1 MRSSTFRSTL
11 VALCFLATGLVTAG
25 AASAHEERPATFP
38 DGTGSV
44 PTYLGLDNAR
54 HRVVCKADSDDRI
67 AAMPAGPLK
76 QRNKALLKECR
87 FESIQT
93 AVNSITKR
101 KTSVYVL
108 PGIYTERKWANKAKS
123 VYCGNLKTASK
134 NPLRTTAYV
143 GSLADPANQESTDS
157 DHDETDHADG
167 DHTDS
172 DHADH
177 DEAPARAAADN
188 PGPIALSYADQYR
201 CRHNLNLIAIFGDS
215 TLTDASIKCNNQFC
229 GTQIVGTGRRPSDV
243 TIDNKFAKLNAIRAD
258 RVSGIF
264 FRNFR
269 VQQAEFNALY
279 IMETDGFVADKLVA
293 RANDE
298 YGILAFA
305 SDHGVIKNSHTYFNG
320 DSGIYPGSASDVNG
334 NSTVFKAKRYSIEI
348 YNNNSHHNMVGYSG
362 TAGNSVYAHDNKFHH
377 NIAGMT
383 TDSLFPGHPGL
394 PQDHAR
400 WTRNEIYSNNMNY
413 YAKNVHTGI
422 CDKPMA
428 ERGYMQGIVCPVIP
442 VPVGSGVVIAGGNYN
457 SVDHN
462 WIYDNWR
469 QGAMQIW
476 VPAPLRDEFDPLK
489 LFDTSN
495 HNHYFGNK
503 MGIARDGHKAHN
515 GVDFW
520 WDDEGI
526 GNCWDDNV
534 SSWGVPTD
542 NFLLDPPSC
551 AAGGSILLPG
561 LVVKDAGF
569 LGCLQYNRADPFWR
583 DPPLCNWF
591 DSPVKP
597 VAARTAAE
605 DSAPEMRTSSAAGPG
620 TALFASGI
628 AGVLLLGFALRRTG
642 RTSLRR
648 APSRR

>member
-1 MRSSTFRSTL
+1 MRSSTFRSTSL
-11 VALCFLATGLVTAG
+11 AALLAALFLATGLATTP
-25 AASAHEERPATFP
+25 ASAHEERPSVFP

-54 HRVVCKADSDDRI
+54 HRVVCKPDSDERV
-67 AAMPAGPLK
+67 ARMPAGPLK
-76 QRNKALLKECR
+76 QRNRALLKECR
-87 FESIQT
+87 FQSIQD
-93 AVNSITKR
+93 AVNSITRR

-108 PGIYTERKWANKAKS
+108 PGIYTERKWADQAKS
-123 VYCGNLKTASK
+123 SYCANLRTASK
-134 NPLRTTAYV
+134 NPLRTTSYV
-143 GSLADPANQESTDS
+143 GSLADPTSVTESG
-157 DHDETDHADG
+157 E
-167 DHTDS
+167 
-172 DHADH
+172 
-177 DEAPARAAADN
+177 PATAREAAAREEVEG
-188 PGPIALSYADQYR
+188 PGPIALSYADQYK

-215 TLTDASIKCNNQFC
+215 TLNDASIRCNNRFC
-229 GTQIVGTGRRPSDV
+229 GTQIVGTGRKPADV

-258 RVSGIF
+258 RVNGILL
-264 FRNFR
+264 RNFR
-269 VQQAEFNALY
+269 VQQAEFNAVY
-279 IMETDGFVADKLVA
+279 IMETDGFVIDKLVA

-334 NSTVFKAKRYSIEI
+334 NSTTFKAKRYSIEI
-348 YNNNSHHNMVGYSG
+348 FNNNSHHNMVGYSG
-362 TAGNSVYAHDNKFHH
+362 TAGNSVFAHDNSFHH

-400 WTRNEIYSNNMNY
+400 WTRNGIYSNNQNY

-428 ERGYMQGIVCPVIP
+428 ERGYMQGVVCPVIP
-442 VPVGSGVVIAGGNYN
+442 VPVGSGIVIAGGNYN

-476 VPAPLRDEFDPLK
+476 VPAPLRDEYDPTK

-495 HNHYFGNK
+495 HNHYIDNH
-503 MGIARDGHKAHN
+503 MGIAPDGHEAHN

-542 NFLLDPPSC
+542 NFLLDPPTC
-551 AAGGSILLPG
+551 ANGGSILLPG

-597 VAARTAAE
+597 GTASKPLVAPTTAA
-605 DSAPEMRTSSAAGPG
+605 TAGPG
-620 TALFASGI
+620 TGLLTAGLVAL
-628 AGVLLLGFALRRTG
+628 LLLGFAVRRG
-642 RTSLRR
+642 SARR
-648 APSRR
+648 

>member
-1 MRSSTFRSTL
+1 MRSSTSRITTL
-11 VALCFLATGLVTAG
+11 AALLAALFLAVGLVTTS
-25 AASAHEERPATFP
+25 ASAHEERPAVFP

-54 HRVVCKADSDDRI
+54 HRVVCKADSDDLI

-76 QRNKALLKECR
+76 ERNRALLKECR
-87 FESIQT
+87 FHSIQD
-93 AVNSITKR
+93 AVNSITHR

-108 PGIYTERKWANKAKS
+108 PGVYTERKWANQEKS
-123 VYCGNLKTASK
+123 SYCGNLRTASK
-134 NPLRTTAYV
+134 NPLARTSYV
-143 GSLADPANQESTDS
+143 GSLADPNNQES
-157 DHDETDHADG
+157 AR
-167 DHTDS
+167 
-172 DHADH
+172 
-177 DEAPARAAADN
+177 EAAEG
-188 PGPIALSYADQYR
+188 PGPIALSYPDQYR

-215 TLTDASIKCNNQFC
+215 TPTDGSIRCDNQFC

-243 TIDNKFAKLNAIRAD
+243 TIDNKFAKLNAIRVD

-264 FRNFR
+264 LRNFR
-269 VQQAEFNALY
+269 VQQAEFNAVY
-279 IMETDGFVADKLVA
+279 VMETDGFVIDRLVA

-305 SDHGVIKNSHTYFNG
+305 SDHGVIKNSETYFNG

-334 NSTVFKAKRYSIEI
+334 TNTEFKAKRYSIEI
-348 YNNNSHHNMVGYSG
+348 FNNNSHHNMVGYSG
-362 TAGNSVYAHDNKFHH
+362 TAGNSVYAHHNRFHH

-400 WTRNEIYSNNMNY
+400 WTRNWIYSNNQNY
-413 YAKNVHTGI
+413 YTKNVHTGI

-428 ERGYMQGIVCPVIP
+428 ERGYMHGVVCPVIP
-442 VPVGSGVVIAGGNYN
+442 VPVGTGIVIAGGNYN

-476 VPAPLRDEFDPLK
+476 VPAPLRDEYDPSK

-495 HNHYFGNK
+495 HNHYVGNK
-503 MGIARDGHKAHN
+503 MGIAPDGHLAHN

-526 GNCWDDNV
+526 GNCWDDNT
-534 SSWGVPTD
+534 SSRGAATD
-542 NFLLDPPSC
+542 NFVLQPRSC
-551 AAGGSILLPG
+551 DQGGSLLLPG

-583 DPPLCNWF
+583 DPPDCNWF
-591 DSPVKP
+591 DTPANPVESSGRVTAEKP
-597 VAARTAAE
+597 ATRAASAGTMGPGLLVSGVAA
-605 DSAPEMRTSSAAGPG
+605 
-620 TALFASGI
+620 L
-628 AGVLLLGFALRRTG
+628 LLLGLAVRRPA
-642 RTSLRR
+642 RR
-648 APSRR
+648 

>member
-1 MRSSTFRSTL
+1 MRTPMFRVL
-11 VALCFLATGLVTAG
+11 AFRGLAAIVIAFFLSTGLFTAG
-25 AASAHEERPATFP
+25 ASAHEERPAVFP

-54 HRVVCKADSDDRI
+54 HRVVCKADSDERI
-67 AAMPAGPLK
+67 ARMPASALK

-87 FESIQT
+87 FHSIQD
-93 AVNSITKR
+93 AVNSITRR

-108 PGIYTERKWANKAKS
+108 PGFYTERKWADRAKS
-123 VYCGNLKTASK
+123 SYCANLRTASK
-134 NPLRTTAYV
+134 SPLRTTAYV
-143 GSLADPANQESTDS
+143 GSLADPTNQGTTDTDS
-157 DHDETDHADG
+157 NTGTVRE
-167 DHTDS
+167 
-172 DHADH
+172 
-177 DEAPARAAADN
+177 AADS
-188 PGPIALSYADQYR
+188 PGPIALSYPDQYR

-215 TLTDASIKCNNQFC
+215 TLNDASIRCNNQFC
-229 GTQIVGTGRRPSDV
+229 GTQIVGTGRTPGEV

-258 RVSGIF
+258 RVNGIVL
-264 FRNFR
+264 RNFR

-279 IMETDGFVADKLVA
+279 IMETDGFVIDRVVA

-305 SDHGVIKNSHTYFNG
+305 SDHGVIKNSTTYFNG

-334 NSTVFKAKRYSIEI
+334 TSTTFKAKRYSIEI

-362 TAGNSVYAHDNKFHH
+362 TAGNSVFAHDNRFHH
-377 NIAGMT
+377 NIGGMT

-400 WTRNEIYSNNMNY
+400 WTRNKIYSNNQNY
-413 YAKNVHTGI
+413 YTKYVHSGV

-428 ERGYMQGIVCPVIP
+428 ERGYMHGTVCPVIP
-442 VPVGSGVVIAGGNYN
+442 VPVGSGIVIAGGNYN
-457 SVDHN
+457 SIDHN

-476 VPAPLRDEFDPLK
+476 VPAPLRDEYDPLK
-489 LFDTSN
+489 LYDTSN
-495 HNHYFGNK
+495 HNHYFGNR
-503 MGIARDGHKAHN
+503 MGIAPDGHHAHN

-520 WDDEGI
+520 WDDEGM
-526 GNCWDDNV
+526 GNCWDDNT
-534 SSWGVPTD
+534 SSYGTPTD
-542 NFLLDPPSC
+542 NFLIDPASC
-551 AAGGSILLPG
+551 ADGGSVVLPG

-591 DSPVKP
+591 DTPANPVEEAAEP
-597 VAARTAAE
+597 TSAPRASAGSLGTSLGTGLLTSGVAALLFLGLAVRG
-605 DSAPEMRTSSAAGPG
+605 SS
-620 TALFASGI
+620 SW
-628 AGVLLLGFALRRTG
+628 RR
-642 RTSLRR
+642 S
-648 APSRR
+648 